1 MRNPITRLDLPN
13 GFHVLLKEIH
23 TSPIVSQWIWY
34 RVGSRDE
41 APGLTGASHWAEHMQ
56 FKGTPKFPSSETE
69 RAISREGGVWNAFTF
84 LDWTAYF
91 ETMPASK
98 LDVVMR
104 LEADRMVNSNFD
116 PTEVETER
124 TVIIS
129 ERKGNEN
136 DPLFKLSEQV
146 VATAFRKHPYHH
158 MVIGDMDDLKTMQR
172 EDLYEHY
179 RKHYVPSNAVLTLSG
194 DFETERVISHIR
206 QLYEAIPAG
215 RERPRHYHPEPL
227 QTDERR
233 IIVDGPGET
242 VFIQIAYHAP
252 AASNPDFFPLAVLD
266 SLLTGPSSLNMFG
279 GGISN
284 KTSRLYLSLVERE
297 LAVSV
302 SGGLQACIDP
312 FLYTIISI
320 VHPESS
326 AEQVI
331 AAIDEQI
338 MRFLDTPARENE
350 LSRAVKQARAL
361 FVYGSE
367 SITNQAFWLGYAE
380 MFSTY
385 DWFTDY
391 LDNLASVTAQDVQ
404 RVAQTYLRPQNRVIG
419 VYNPTGN
426 GQDNPLD

>member
-1 MRNPITRLDLPN
+1 MKNKGCDICPDHPLTPIEFMCYILCMRNPITRLDLPN

-104 LEADRMVNSNFD
+104 LEADRMVNSTFD

-233 IIVDGPGET
+233 IPTPI
-242 VFIQIAYHAP
+242 FFRLQCWIAFLPDP
-252 AASNPDFFPLAVLD
+252 AASICLEVGYPIKHHACTYHWSNGNWLLA
-266 SLLTGPSSLNMFG
+266 F
-279 GGISN
+279 
-284 KTSRLYLSLVERE
+284 LV
-297 LAVSV
+297 
-302 SGGLQACIDP
+302 
-312 FLYTIISI
+312 
-320 VHPESS
+320 
-326 AEQVI
+326 
-331 AAIDEQI
+331 
-338 MRFLDTPARENE
+338 
-350 LSRAVKQARAL
+350 
-361 FVYGSE
+361 
-367 SITNQAFWLGYAE
+367 
-380 MFSTY
+380 
-385 DWFTDY
+385 DY
-391 LDNLASVTAQDVQ
+391 K
-404 RVAQTYLRPQNRVIG
+404 RV
-419 VYNPTGN
+419 
-426 GQDNPLD
+426 